1 MSKKRYLPERFICVW
16 KNGDKY
22 TTEIGYPT
30 DLIYNIDT
38 KIIYYYFNDK
48 GKRSMCPYYG
58 PNGKPCTIKG
68 SQIVEV
74 C

>member
-1 MSKKRYLPERFICVW
+1 MAKKKWLPEGFVKVW
-16 KNGDKY
+16 KNGY
-22 TTEIGYPT
+22 NYSTELGYPT
-30 DLIYNIDT
+30 DLIYNLET

-68 SQIVEV
+68 NKIVEV
-74 C
+74 G